1 MRRKWTLQR
10 RLAIFVTL
18 IVLLSL
24 AVTFYMISLE
34 TTDTIQEQE
43 EEIALNTARLVAG
56 TNMVHQVLEE
66 DVKVNEELQQYTQ
79 YVIEATNTDFVVVLD
94 RNGIRRS
101 HPNPDLVGLP
111 FEGGDEK
118 KTLETQEEYVSTARG
133 TLGES
138 LRAFSP
144 IYNETGEF
152 IGAVAVG
159 ITLNQI
165 DDIIGTM
172 LRPLYMGMVLS
183 IIVGGIGAVL
193 LARRVKSLMYNL
205 EPEEIATVLE
215 ERSAML
221 ESTKEGI
228 VAIDNN
234 GRVRLTNAE
243 AKEVFRKM
251 GVNENLI
258 GQDVEQV
265 LPGTK
270 LKEVLK
276 SNKPILDRKIRM
288 EGFELLINEVPI
300 RIKHQTVGAIATFKD
315 KTDVAMLAEQLTGVK
330 LYANALRAQT
340 HEFMNTIHVLQG
352 LIHLKQYDQAADYL
366 ARFTEVT
373 GHETEQIMGNVK
385 DTVLAGFLIGKQSYI
400 REQGVDFNLDIQGS
414 IPKSEDKDVV
424 YELVTIVGNLLTNAV
439 ESVQSK
445 DTKLVELSLRF
456 KENEL
461 RIEVSDTGEG
471 MNQEQQEKVFK
482 KGYSTKGADRGFG
495 LALIEQSVTNLK
507 GHLLMTSD
515 IGVGTIFTIYIPF
528 EKQGDNEQ
536 Q

>member
-1 MRRKWTLQR
+1 MKRKWTLQR

-18 IVLLSL
+18 IVLVSL

-34 TTDTIQEQE
+34 TTQTIQEQE
-43 EEIALNTARLVAG
+43 EEIALNTARMVAG
-56 TNMVHQVLEE
+56 TSMVHDALEQE
-66 DVKVNEELQQYTQ
+66 LELNEELQNYTN

-94 RNGIRRS
+94 REGIRRS

-118 KTLETQEEYVSTARG
+118 KTLERQEEYVSTARG

-144 IYNETGEF
+144 VYNADGDF

-165 DDIIGTM
+165 EDIIGTM
-172 LRPLYMGMVLS
+172 LRPLYMGMILS
-183 IIVGGIGAVL
+183 IIVGVIGAVL
-193 LARRVKSLMYNL
+193 LARRVKKLMYNL
-205 EPEEIATVLE
+205 EPEEIATLLE

-228 VAIDNN
+228 VAIDKN
-234 GRVRLTNAE
+234 GLVRLTNAE
-243 AKEVFRKM
+243 ANEVFRKM
-251 GVNENLI
+251 GLNKNLI

-270 LKEVLK
+270 LKDVL
-276 SNKPILDRKIRM
+276 NTNTPILDRKIKM
-288 EGFELLINEVPI
+288 EGFELLINEVPV
-300 RIKHQTVGAIATFKD
+300 RIKNQTVGAIATFKD

-340 HEFMNTIHVLQG
+340 HEFMNTVHVLQG
-352 LIHLKQYDQAADYL
+352 LIHLKQFDQAAHYL
-366 ARFTEVT
+366 ARFTEVS

-400 REQGVDFNLDIQGS
+400 REQGVDFNLEIQES
-414 IPKSEDKDVV
+414 IPKYRDPDVV
-424 YELVTIVGNLLTNAV
+424 YELVTIIGNLLTNAV
-439 ESVQSK
+439 EAVSRS
-445 DTKLVELSLRF
+445 DEKLVELSL
-456 KENEL
+456 KVKQGQL
-461 RIEVSDTGEG
+461 RIEVSDSGQG

-482 KGYSTKGADRGFG
+482 KGYSTKGEDRGFG

-507 GHLLMTSD
+507 GDLLMTSD
-515 IGVGTIFTIYIPF
+515 VGIGTIFTIYIPF
-528 EKQGDNEQ
+528 KEQGDSEE
-536 Q
+536 